1 MEQNL
6 QDLNVNGLNMKLTTE
21 KLFVNSATATETFAL
36 RSING
41 VGIVDLVNKFD
52 DELKEWNAKNNPK
65 GLTEEQIANNK
76 KLYKIIGIVAIVVAL
91 ILLVAKNPVWY
102 VAVIGGGI
110 SLLMGYFQNSNLPP
124 KPTMK
129 SAVRIMFSG
138 MNRDFEFNKKSSEAN
153 DVAKFV
159 ALVEDTL
166 TSYHSK
172 IS

>member
-65 GLTEEQIANNK
+65 GLTEEQK
-76 KLYKIIGIVAIVVAL
+76 KD
-91 ILLVAKNPVWY
+91 
-102 VAVIGGGI
+102 
-110 SLLMGYFQNSNLPP
+110 SL
-124 KPTMK
+124 
-129 SAVRIMFSG
+129 
-138 MNRDFEFNKKSSEAN
+138 E
-153 DVAKFV
+153 
-159 ALVEDTL
+159 
-166 TSYHSK
+166 K
-172 IS
+172 ISKELIKYLAKK